1 MNKNRVQGA
10 VKKGSGAMKEATGK
24 AVGNRKLQ
32 AKGAVE
38 KALGTVENKL
48 GKAQD
53 KASAE
58 VRRS

>member
-1 MNKNRVQGA
+1 MNKNRVGGA

-24 AVGNRKLQ
+24 AVGNRRLQ

-48 GKAQD
+48 GKARD

-58 VRRS
+58 IRRS